1 MKSTIIQMGNSRVIR
16 IPKVMLEESGITKDI
31 EIKVT
36 KDGLKIKPINSK
48 QKNISNNLIL
58 SQKVLSRDWDKL
70 EEDEAWAD
78 L

>member
-1 MKSTIIQMGNSRVIR
+1 
-16 IPKVMLEESGITKDI
+16 MLEESGITKDI